1 MSKIIVIVLILAVIA
16 ALAWLLSGGSRKLG
30 RHSHRGAATRPTG
43 GARTATRRLPAGTS
57 QLETM
62 RESGVFWG
70 VSLQNP
76 GCDAAMELFEK
87 NIPLT
92 EAPDLPL
99 QGCDAAQCSCSWK
112 GLTEQRHATRRTHHD
127 RRDSVRFEDQE
138 HTDRRSHKDRR
149 QADKTWERRD
159 F

>member
-1 MSKIIVIVLILAVIA
+1 
-16 ALAWLLSGGSRKLG
+16 
-30 RHSHRGAATRPTG
+30 
-43 GARTATRRLPAGTS
+43 
-57 QLETM
+57 M

-70 VSLQNP
+70 VILQNP

-112 GLTEQRHATRRTHHD
+112 GLTEQRHETRRTHHD

-138 HTDRRSHKDRR
+138 HTDRLGRERLRFAGHRHSITGIRPDRLASR
-149 QADKTWERRD
+149 GVAFVPQAGNVFTALTVEQNLVLAARRMLGERVIRTWSMRPGNPW
-159 F
+159 

>member
-30 RHSHRGAATRPTG
+30 GHSHRGASTRPTG
-43 GARTATRRLPAGTS
+43 GTRTATRLPAGAS

-112 GLTEQRHATRRTHHD
+112 GLTEQRHETRRTHHD

-149 QADKTWERRD
+149 QTDKTWERRD

>member
-30 RHSHRGAATRPTG
+30 GHSHRGAATRLTG
-43 GARTATRRLPAGTS
+43 GTRTATRLPAGAS

-112 GLTEQRHATRRTHHD
+112 GLTEQRHETRRTHHD

>member
-16 ALAWLLSGGSRKLG
+16 ALAWLLGGGSRKLG
-30 RHSHRGAATRPTG
+30 RHSHRAAATRPAG
-43 GARTATRRLPAGTS
+43 GTHTTTRQLPAGAS

-87 NIPLT
+87 DIPLT
-92 EAPDLPL
+92 EAPELPI
-99 QGCDAAQCSCSWK
+99 QGCDAVQCNCSWK
-112 GLTEQRHATRRTHHD
+112 GLTEQRHTTRRTHHD
-127 RRDSVRFEDQE
+127 RRDSVRFDDQE

-149 QADKTWERRD
+149 QVDKTWERRD

>member
-16 ALAWLLSGGSRKLG
+16 ALIWLLSGGSRKLG
-30 RHSHRGAATRPTG
+30 GHSHRGVATRPTG
-43 GARTATRRLPAGTS
+43 GTRTATRLPAGAS

-87 NIPLT
+87 DIPLT
-92 EAPDLPL
+92 EAPELPI
-99 QGCDAAQCSCSWK
+99 QGCDAVQCNCSWK
-112 GLTEQRHATRRTHHD
+112 GLTEQRHTTRRTHHD
-127 RRDSVRFEDQE
+127 RRDSVRFDDQE

-149 QADKTWERRD
+149 QVDKTWERRD

>member
-30 RHSHRGAATRPTG
+30 GHSHRGAATRPTG
-43 GARTATRRLPAGTS
+43 GTRTATRLPAGAS

-112 GLTEQRHATRRTHHD
+112 GLTEQRHETRRTHHD

>member
-30 RHSHRGAATRPTG
+30 GHSHRGVSTRPTG
-43 GARTATRRLPAGTS
+43 GTRTATRLPAGAS

-62 RESGVFWG
+62 RENGVFWG
-70 VSLQNP
+70 VTLQNP

-112 GLTEQRHATRRTHHD
+112 GLTEQRHETRRTHHD

>member
-16 ALAWLLSGGSRKLG
+16 ALAWLLGGGSRKLG
-30 RHSHRGAATRPTG
+30 RHSHRAAATRPAG
-43 GARTATRRLPAGTS
+43 GTHTTRQLPAGAS

-76 GCDAAMELFEK
+76 GCNAAMELFEK
-87 NIPLT
+87 DIPLT
-92 EAPDLPL
+92 EAPELPI
-99 QGCDAAQCSCSWK
+99 QGCDAVQCSCSWK
-112 GLTEQRHATRRTHHD
+112 GLTDQRHETRRTQHD
-127 RRDSVRFEDQE
+127 RRDSVRFEDKE

-149 QADKTWERRD
+149 QVDKTWERRD

>member
-16 ALAWLLSGGSRKLG
+16 ALAWLLSGGSRKFG
-30 RHSHRGAATRPTG
+30 GHSHRGAATRPTG
-43 GARTATRRLPAGTS
+43 GTRTATRLPAGAS

-112 GLTEQRHATRRTHHD
+112 GLTEQRHETRRTHHD

-149 QADKTWERRD
+149 KTDKTWERRD